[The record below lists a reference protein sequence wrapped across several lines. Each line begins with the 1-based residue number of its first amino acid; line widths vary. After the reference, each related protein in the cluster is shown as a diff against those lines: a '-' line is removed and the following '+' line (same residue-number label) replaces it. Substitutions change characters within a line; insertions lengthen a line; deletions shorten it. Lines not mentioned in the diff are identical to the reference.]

1 VPLVAQSAPVSR
13 PLADAD
19 NLQPVWTHAP
29 PELIAGGIGSKGT
42 TVELVDENRMLRIV
56 GDETKY
62 GNQIVSPPI
71 SVKPDCDYLFRVP
84 LKLEEGRV
92 LLKVTGPE
100 PNLALK
106 EALATSVIDLVEGD
120 APADQPLKRIELP
133 FVSGDQSQVRFVI
146 ANNASAPV
154 RPVAR
159 IGTVELFELGPS
171 AYQWTRFPRL
181 LIRMLQ
187 GFFLTAW
194 MLPITIL
201 GIVALILARRRRTT
215 LLLLSVPLYYLV
227 VQSALHTERRYVIV
241 IHYFFTIF
249 VASTLW
255 LLIRLVREGLRRL
268 RRGPQ
273 PS

>member
-1 VPLVAQSAPVSR
+1 
-13 PLADAD
+13 
-19 NLQPVWTHAP
+19 
-29 PELIAGGIGSKGT
+29 
-42 TVELVDENRMLRIV
+42 M
-56 GDETKY
+56 
-62 GNQIVSPPI
+62 
-71 SVKPDCDYLFRVP
+71 
-84 LKLEEGRV
+84 
-92 LLKVTGPE
+92 TGPD

-106 EALATSVIDLVEGD
+106 EALATSVIDLVEGE

-133 FVSGDQSQVRFVI
+133 FVSGDQSPVRFVI

-159 IGTVELFELGPS
+159 IGTVELYELGPS

-241 IHYFFTIF
+241 IHYFLIMI
-249 VASTLW
+249 VAVFLG
-255 LLIRLVREGLRRL
+255 LLFRSAKEGIWRLFHRN
-268 RRGPQ
+268 Q
-273 PS
+273 PLESAAPE